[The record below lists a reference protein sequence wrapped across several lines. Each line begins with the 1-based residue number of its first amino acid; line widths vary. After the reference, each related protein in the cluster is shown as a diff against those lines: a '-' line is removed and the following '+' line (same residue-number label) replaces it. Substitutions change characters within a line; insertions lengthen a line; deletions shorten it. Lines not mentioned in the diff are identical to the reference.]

1 MEQFGPLLMIMIFW
15 AIIGIPAAIAKKA
28 AEQKKQAARPAAQ
41 KAQKTKAEPVKEQ
54 KAEPHLKTLTPT
66 VSFTGHDDS
75 VYQGSLNAFTGEGY
89 DPCHDEQMLPL
100 TQIESEPEALPQQVR
115 GGLPLGW
122 TDNDI
127 VRGIVMSEILN
138 RKKH

>member
-54 KAEPHLKTLTPT
+54 KAEPRLKTLTPT
-66 VSFTGHDDS
+66 VSFTGHNDS

>member
-15 AIIGIPAAIAKKA
+15 AIIGIPASIAKKA

-41 KAQKTKAEPVKEQ
+41 KAQKTKAETVKEQ
-54 KAEPHLKTLTPT
+54 KAEPRLKTLTPT

>member
-41 KAQKTKAEPVKEQ
+41 KTKAEPVKEQ
-54 KAEPHLKTLTPT
+54 KAEPRLKTLTPT

>member
-54 KAEPHLKTLTPT
+54 KAEPRLKALTPT

>member
-41 KAQKTKAEPVKEQ
+41 KAKAEPVKEQ
-54 KAEPHLKTLTPT
+54 KAEPRLKTLTPT

>member
-15 AIIGIPAAIAKKA
+15 AIIGIPASIAKKA

-41 KAQKTKAEPVKEQ
+41 KAQKTKAETVKEQ
-54 KAEPHLKTLTPT
+54 KAEPRLKTLTPT

-75 VYQGSLNAFTGEGY
+75 VYQGSLNTFTGEGY